1 MRSFLMKSTLIAICF
16 FSVICFAAP
25 KSNSKRADEIIKKA
39 LEAVQSGNLDKAIP
53 LLELAE
59 KKHPF
64 HAANSEILFQL
75 VNAYVDVG
83 EIDKAEKTYDNFIIR
98 YGKYKDSM
106 PQVDEL
112 IISRAKI
119 FTAKNQNKKAVEY
132 LEKFIKENPKSKAI
146 DFAKFQLATAYVY
159 MGQMEKAEKF
169 LKPIAANERNPM
181 RESAMFLLGESAIK
195 KGEMEEAEKIMVTL
209 SKKAKDNSTKNR
221 ALFFLADNHRKNGDI
236 IKAVNSYRRIKAK
249 GNDTESR
256 TLNAN
261 ILFEIAQTFE
271 QLKHPLEARIGF
283 EGVATLYSDTL
294 LSTEAWHRAILSD
307 ADFGNFE
314 RAENSYLDFLKKNPG
329 DSTVEDVRLYFS
341 QKLSENNKFKKAI
354 KNLRN
359 GIKEFPTGEWAES
372 SYQALAIAQLGAK
385 QYDEVAETLE
395 NFEGAFPKSKLL
407 PESYFLLAETFVE
420 KENYPKAIDSLE
432 KLADQSELGELSK
445 DAKNRSQE
453 LKIAYGEYLI
463 ATNKFE
469 EAIEQFQSVES
480 KELLENAVFLTANA
494 YSQLGNYDAAVSTLN
509 DFLIDFPES
518 SLIPQ
523 AMFSI
528 SEAYVESERYAEA
541 EKILAE
547 IIEKYDS
554 PTNPLLSSA
563 QLQIAFCKYYADD
576 TEGMKTELSKLV
588 KKYPESSEAAAAL
601 YWQGYLLRADTKYEA
616 AAKIYKHLTEK
627 YSSHNYAPEA
637 AYLIGESYFLDN
649 KQAQALESY
658 LNAFKAF
665 PESGYGLY
673 SLMQAGKIYL
683 SKNDLSSWIEQLNSL
698 TKENPKR
705 ILVLIA
711 KAGILAQAGELEKSE
726 TLLKNIYYKGLNLD
740 AKGYAMALSAALD
753 NKNKKF
759 EKATQTAEQAAEIC
773 SATGVGLDEALFQL
787 AQSFYYQKDWENAE
801 IVYSKLLTECLIPDA
816 KMNAEAIINQA
827 KCFLKMNQTDGV
839 IILCDNAIKLRP
851 GPQLSAQA
859 VLLKADTMVQKAD
872 YQQAAKFFKRATI
885 FYGRL
890 DEFGPLAY
898 QGLITSYKKL
908 GLTEQ
913 ATKTEEQYKK
923 LYPNEK

>member
-1 MRSFLMKSTLIAICF
+1 MRIFLLKSTLVVVCF
-16 FSVICFAAP
+16 FSVICFAAT
-25 KSNSKRADEIIKKA
+25 KSSSKHADEIIKKA

-75 VNAYVDVG
+75 VNAYVDAG
-83 EIDKAEKTYDNFIIR
+83 EIDKAEKAYDNFIIR

-132 LEKFIKENPKSKAI
+132 LEKFIKENPKSKALG
-146 DFAKFQLATAYVY
+146 FAKFQLATAYVY
-159 MGQMEKAEKF
+159 MGQTVKAEKF

-181 RESAMFLLGESAIK
+181 RESAMFLLAESAIK
-195 KGEMEEAEKIMVTL
+195 KGEMEEAEKIMLTL

-271 QLKHPLEARIGF
+271 QLKHPLEA
-283 EGVATLYSDTL
+283 S
-294 LSTEAWHRAILSD
+294 
-307 ADFGNFE
+307 E

-341 QKLSENNKFKKAI
+341 QKLSENNKFEDAI

-359 GIKEFPTGEWAES
+359 GIKEFPTGEWAED

-385 QYDEVAETLE
+385 QYDEVAGTLE
-395 NFEGAFPKSKLL
+395 NFETAFPKSKLL

-432 KLADQSELGELSK
+432 KLADQSDLGSLSTA
-445 DAKNRSQE
+445 AKNRSQE
-453 LKIAYGEYLI
+453 LKIAYGEFLI

-480 KELLENAVFLTANA
+480 EGLLEDAVFLTAEA
-494 YSQLGNYDAAVSTLN
+494 QSQLGNYDAAVSTFN
-509 DFLIDFPES
+509 DFLIDFPKS
-518 SLIPQ
+518 TLIPQ
-523 AMFSI
+523 AMFSV
-528 SEAYVESERYAEA
+528 SEAYVEAEKYSEA
-541 EKILAE
+541 EKILAD

-588 KKYPESSEAAAAL
+588 KKYPESSEAADAL
-601 YWQGYLLRADTKYEA
+601 YWQGYLLRADTKYET
-616 AAKIYKHLTEK
+616 AAKIYKQLAEK

-637 AYLIGESYFLDN
+637 AYLVGESYSLDN

-658 LNAFKAF
+658 LKAFKMF

-673 SLMQAGKIYL
+673 SLMQAGKIYIN
-683 SKNDLSSWIEQLNSL
+683 KNDLSSWIEQLNLL

-705 ILVLIA
+705 ILILIA
-711 KAGILAQAGELEKSE
+711 KAGILAQSGDLEKSE
-726 TLLKNIYYKGLNLD
+726 ALLKNIYYKGLNPD
-740 AKGYAMALSAALD
+740 AKGYAIALSAAL
-753 NKNKKF
+753 KNKKKEF

-773 SATGVGLDEALFQL
+773 AATGVGLDESLFQL
-787 AQSFYYQKDWENAE
+787 AQSLYYQKNWENAE

-827 KCFLKMNQTDGV
+827 DCFLKMDQTDGV
-839 IILCDNAIKLRP
+839 IALCDSAIKMRP
-851 GPQLSAQA
+851 GPELSAQA
-859 VLLKADTMVQKAD
+859 VLLKADTMVQKND

-890 DEFGPLAY
+890 NKFGPLAY

-913 ATKTEEQYKK
+913 ATETEEQFKK
-923 LYPNEK
+923 LYPNEN